1 MNSSRPVRDDI
12 DSQAP
17 TCWFCGVRAHARCD
31 CGRAHC
37 EEHGYASCCLVCAFG
52 LGMFEQ
58 EGASEPVSDLIVYS
72 LSTVA
77 GDPYILIPAK
87 LVGTRPL
94 PLESTERLIGA
105 LVQML
110 QSDDLNVRHRAAVAL
125 AATTNSWPTMNPSP
139 LDERNHGTSLLVT
152 YQVRRWL
159 LYVLKLSRGR
169 NYEPTAAAILD
180 KLRTADFR
188 NLYPSIEDNLQA
200 LSVSTLIARVREVFD
215 ALAAFY
221 PTLSPLVNERCELA
235 VYEHYSNP
243 VRGAAEMMKGIYG
256 PLLRYSPILRDMLKK
271 GTWLS
276 SRTRYRE
283 WYYGEEEPYG
293 EL

>member
-1 MNSSRPVRDDI
+1 MNTNLPARDDAE
-12 DSQAP
+12 SQVP
-17 TCWFCGVRAHARCD
+17 TCWFCGVSAHARCD

-37 EEHGYASCCLVCAFG
+37 VDHGYESRCLVCAFG
-52 LGMFEQ
+52 LGMFE
-58 EGASEPVSDLIVYS
+58 EAGASEPVSDLIVYS
-72 LSTVA
+72 LSMQA

-87 LVGTRPL
+87 LTGMRPL
-94 PLESTERLIGA
+94 PLEGTERLIGA

-110 QSDDLNVRHRAAVAL
+110 QSDAVKVRHRAAVAL

-139 LDERNHGTSLLVT
+139 LDERNHGTGLLVT

-159 LYVLKLSRGR
+159 LHVLKLSRGR

-180 KLRTADFR
+180 KLRIADFR
-188 NLYPSIEDNLQA
+188 NLYPSIQNNLQSLA
-200 LSVSTLIARVREVFD
+200 VSTLMARVREVFD
-215 ALAAFY
+215 ALADFY
-221 PTLSPLVNERCELA
+221 PTHSPLVNERCELA

-243 VRGAAEMMKGIYG
+243 VRGAAETMKGIYG

-283 WYYGEEEPYG
+283 WYYGEEEPSG